1 MRRGLVSLAPSLC
14 LALWVGGFALA
25 QPDAPPAASSSPQQ
39 HQMVVDL
46 AYILGEAHALH
57 RLCAGAED
65 NTWRG
70 RMGRLIKAETPDQAY
85 RRQLMNSFNAGFVAE
100 HAEFAAC
107 TLKSEDR
114 ERTVAAK
121 GRDIARRLAVGVL
134 P

>member
-1 MRRGLVSLAPSLC
+1 MRLGLLAMG
-14 LALWVGGFALA
+14 LALATTPAPA
-25 QPDAPPAASSSPQQ
+25 QPAAAPAPPSSPDASPQQ

-57 RLCAGAED
+57 RLCAGAQD

-70 RMGRLIKAETPDQAY
+70 RMGRLVKAEAPDQAY
-85 RRQLMNSFNAGFVAE
+85 RQQLMNSFNAGFTAE
-100 HAEFAAC
+100 RAEFTTC
-107 TLKSEDR
+107 TLKSDAM

-121 GRDIARRLAVGVL
+121 GRDIARRLAAGVS

>member
-1 MRRGLVSLAPSLC
+1 
-14 LALWVGGFALA
+14 
-25 QPDAPPAASSSPQQ
+25 
-39 HQMVVDL
+39 MVVDL

-70 RMGRLIKAETPDQAY
+70 RMGRLIKAEAPDQVY
-85 RRQLMNSFNAGFVAE
+85 RQQLMNSFNAGYAAE
-100 HAEFAAC
+100 HAEFATC
-107 TLKSEDR
+107 TLKSQDM

-121 GRDIARRLAVGVL
+121 GRDIARRLAAGVS